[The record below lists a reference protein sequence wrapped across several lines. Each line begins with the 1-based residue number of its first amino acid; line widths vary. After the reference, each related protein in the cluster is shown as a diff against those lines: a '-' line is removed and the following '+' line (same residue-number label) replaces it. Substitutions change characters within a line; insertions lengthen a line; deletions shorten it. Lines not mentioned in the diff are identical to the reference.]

1 MKNYLPFLLVILFPL
16 VSIAQPDWVND
27 YDLPAQGQE
36 FYIND
41 CSFLDDIDLGITDQF
56 DTIEHIIYTSEDS
69 IVYNAS
75 GECEKVHRTV
85 TILEWCLGEV
95 YFLNMTFTINTTP
108 CVMDVYIDI
117 EGRNEVDVRIEDVVG
132 SSVADEFA
140 FSITDQDD
148 DNITLSTDRNHT
160 IYGYNHITND
170 ICLFNI
176 NFTPCGPDF
185 ALEAE
190 DMVTVDMNQEK
201 CATIDIQDVVLDFN
215 YDCGTYQLGFYED
228 GMISSETVLAYR
240 LMDRP
245 VERTIIF
252 VSEQQDTLYIPITFN
267 LQADIDPAYTITL
280 SGDDY
285 YNVGDTGYIEIGG
298 EAINLLA
305 FSGRF
310 YYNGIRGLHVSN
322 IHPNL
327 RNGNTNQ
334 YNLADTFFAFVWEGQ
349 SRLEPKTIPENEPWF
364 RFHFVAEESGNISDL
379 IDLSPSFL
387 DEILFSGAYC
397 NALYRQ
403 SVEYIFTDNLLS
415 SQENP
420 YRNSQITAYPN
431 PASSQLQIS
440 GWKGTS
446 ADVNLFTMDGRRVL
460 TKSYSSTPGPLTL
473 PINTLSNGLYIMQI
487 SEQEGKRSDRKI
499 IIVQH

>member
-1 MKNYLPFLLVILFPL
+1 MKNYLLFLLSILFPL
-16 VSIAQPDWVND
+16 VSFAQPDWVNN

-36 FYIND
+36 FFIND

-56 DTIEHIIYTSEDS
+56 DTIDYIIHTSEDS
-69 IVYNAS
+69 IVYNAN

-85 TILEWCLGEV
+85 SILEWLLGEV
-95 YFLNMTFTINTTP
+95 YFLDLTFTVSSTP

-117 EGRNEVDVRIEDVVG
+117 EGRNEVDVSIEDIVG
-132 SSVADEFA
+132 SSAADEFA
-140 FSITDQDD
+140 FSIADEDH
-148 DNITLSTDRNHT
+148 DNITLSTDRNHA
-160 IYGYNHITND
+160 IYGYNHLTND

-190 DMVTVDMNQEK
+190 NMVPVDMNQDK
-201 CATIDIQDVVLDFN
+201 CATIDIQDVLLDFN

-228 GMISSETVLAYR
+228 GMISSETVLAYK
-240 LMDRP
+240 LMDRL

-252 VSEQQDTLYIPITFN
+252 VSEQQDTLYVPITFN
-267 LQADIDPAYTITL
+267 LQASIDPTYTITL
-280 SGDDY
+280 AGDDY
-285 YNVGDTGYIEIGG
+285 YNAGDTGYIEIGG
-298 EAINLLA
+298 EANNLLA
-305 FSGRF
+305 FAGRF
-310 YYNGIRGLHVSN
+310 HYNGIKGLHVSN

-327 RNGNTNQ
+327 LNGNTNQ
-334 YNLADTFFAFVWEGQ
+334 YNVADSFFAFVWEGPRI
-349 SRLEPKTIPENEPWF
+349 SEPKNIPGNEPWF
-364 RFHFVAEESGNISDL
+364 HFHFVAEESGNISDL

-387 DEILFSGAYC
+387 DEIIFSGAYC
-397 NALYRQ
+397 NAYYRQ

-420 YRNSQITAYPN
+420 YRNSQISVYPN
-431 PASSQLQIS
+431 PASSQLQIT

-446 ADVNLFTMDGRRVL
+446 AEVKLFTMDGRQVL
-460 TKSYSSTPGPLTL
+460 TKSYSSTVGPLTL
-473 PINTLSNGLYIMQI
+473 PINSLSSGMYVMQI
-487 SEQEGKRSDRKI
+487 REREGKRSDRKV